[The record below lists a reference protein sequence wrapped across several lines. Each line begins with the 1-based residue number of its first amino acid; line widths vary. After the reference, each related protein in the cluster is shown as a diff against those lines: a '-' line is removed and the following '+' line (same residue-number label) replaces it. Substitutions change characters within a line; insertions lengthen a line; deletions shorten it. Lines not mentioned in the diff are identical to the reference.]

1 MSSVPEAGLL
11 ELARRGP
18 VHFVG
23 IAGAG
28 MAGLALVLQKRGA
41 QVTGCDR
48 EASPALEDLRAAGLR
63 VLVGHDPAHVQGSAA
78 LVATA
83 AVPQD
88 HPELERARRLGVPVR
103 KRARALGEI
112 VNAGRLIAVAG
123 THGKTTT
130 TAMAAQVLRALGL
143 EPTALV
149 GGRLAEWRGNALL
162 GGDEHYVVEADEYDR
177 SFLEL
182 RPHLAVVTSVEPE
195 HLDCYRDRADIENAF
210 VRFARPASSKLGIIA
225 CADDE
230 GATRV
235 AKAASE
241 GEALL
246 YGLGPRA
253 VLRADNLSLSG
264 GGSAFDARWGT
275 RPLGR
280 FELNVPGEH
289 NVRNALA
296 ALAVALRSPREGR
309 QGRGGPGGPGGP
321 GGREGLGQQDVDVAR
336 EALAAFQGV
345 DRRFQILGE
354 AAGVLVVDDYAHHP
368 TELAATI
375 RAVRQGWPERRVL
388 VVFQPHLYS
397 RTRDFA
403 QEFGRAL
410 ASADRAWVLEIYA
423 ARESPIPGVGGE
435 VLVEHA
441 RRAGAGPG
449 QVTFGGSLGEAVT
462 RVLEAAQP
470 GDVCLVLGAG
480 DVWKAARDIHARLTE
495 RAHVAHE

>member
-1 MSSVPEAGLL
+1 MSEIGLL

-23 IAGAG
+23 IGGAG
-28 MAGLALVLQKRGA
+28 MAGLALVLRWRGA
-41 QVTGCDR
+41 EVTGCDR
-48 EASPALEDLRAAGLR
+48 EAGPALGDLRDAGIP
-63 VLVGHDPAHVQGSAA
+63 VAVGHDPAHVQGTAA
-78 LVATA
+78 VVATA
-83 AVPQD
+83 AVPED
-88 HPELERARRLGVPVR
+88 HPELEAARRLGVPVR

-112 VNAGRLIAVAG
+112 VNAARVVAVAG

-130 TAMAAQVLRALGL
+130 AAMAARVLAALGL

-162 GGDEHYVVEADEYDR
+162 GGDAVYVVEADEYDR

-195 HLDCYRDRADIENAF
+195 HLDCYRDRADLEKAF

-235 AKAASE
+235 ARAATD

-253 VLRADNLSLSG
+253 VLRADNLLLSG
-264 GGSAFDARWGT
+264 TGAAFDARWGA

-280 FELNVPGEH
+280 FELDVPGEH

-296 ALAVALRSPREGR
+296 ALGIALRWPREGR
-309 QGRGGPGGPGGP
+309 
-321 GGREGLGQQDVDVAR
+321 EELDQDDVEVVR
-336 EALAAFQGV
+336 DALAAFRGV
-345 DRRFQILGE
+345 ERRFQILGE
-354 AAGVLVVDDYAHHP
+354 PQGILVVDDYAHHP
-368 TELAATI
+368 TELAATL
-375 RAVRQGWPERRVL
+375 RAARQGWPDRRVL
-388 VVFQPHLYS
+388 AVFQPHLYT

-403 QEFGRAL
+403 ADFGRAL
-410 ASADRAWVLEIYA
+410 AAADRAWVLDIYA
-423 ARESPIPGVGGE
+423 AREAPIAGVNGE
-435 VLVEHA
+435 LLVEHA

-449 QVTFGGSLGEAVT
+449 QVTYAGSLGEAVAQVVET
-462 RVLEAAQP
+462 AQP

-495 RAHVAHE
+495 RARVGHE